1 MFLHARFTKFRR
13 TAWQELNQNCAVGTS
28 SESFHATGVH
38 FVRPRMLASHC
49 AQVMASCTSCT
60 LLRRA
65 ITAAWSSTRGY
76 RNIFTATARTAE
88 SWWRGLCA
96 SLRTYGLKVI
106 DKIDTFESQILS
118 KSVRA
123 ILLTSPVPFRG
134 I

>member
-13 TAWQELNQNCAVGTS
+13 TAWQELNQNCALGTS

-65 ITAAWSSTRGY
+65 TTAAWSSTRSY
-76 RNIFTATARTAE
+76 RNIFIATAVIAE
-88 SWWRGLCA
+88 FGSGDIC
-96 SLRTYGLKVI
+96 V
-106 DKIDTFESQILS
+106 SQFPS
-118 KSVRA
+118 REAPRV
-123 ILLTSPVPFRG
+123 TSPTHPGLHLRRHRVPRERLLHRNRD
-134 I
+134 